1 MSSLAQQK
9 AAYLQKTERLRGRLA
24 RFVRIGF
31 IAAVV
36 ALFLR
41 GFIYEPYS
49 LPSQSMQPG
58 LQPGETLFVAKWPYG
73 FSRHNLPLS
82 PALLPGRL
90 LPRLPA
96 RGDLI
101 VFKTPRDGNT
111 DFVKRVIA
119 LPGDTVA
126 MRQGRP
132 ILNGQPLPRQ
142 SAGQTSTHQRFIE
155 TLPLIGTSAGRTIT
169 VQETRPSPAARA
181 AALPTALAAREDFGP
196 ITVPQG
202 QLFLLG
208 DNRDAS
214 ADSRY
219 SPAEGGIGLVPLDLV
234 IGRVDRILYSHTPAR
249 IGKRP

>member
-9 AAYLQKTERLRGRLA
+9 AAYQRQTARLRARLA
-24 RFVRIGF
+24 RVVRLAFVAGLI
-31 IAAVV
+31 

-41 GFIYEPYS
+41 GFVYEPFS

-58 LQPGETLFVAKWPYG
+58 LQPGETLFIAKWPYG

-82 PALLPGRL
+82 PAIIPGRL

-119 LPGDTVA
+119 LPGDSIA

-132 ILNGQPLPRQ
+132 ILNGQPIPRQPIPRQ
-142 SAGQTSTHQRFIE
+142 SISQTPLHNRFAE
-155 TLPLIGTSAGRTIT
+155 TLPGGRRFT
-169 VQETRPSPAARA
+169 VQQSSSAPATLPARD
-181 AALPTALAAREDFGP
+181 DFGP

-219 SPAEGGIGLVPLDLV
+219 TPAEGGIGLVPLDLV
-234 IGRVDRILYSHTPAR
+234 IGRVDRILYSPTPAR
-249 IGKRP
+249 IGARP

>member
-24 RFVRIGF
+24 RLVRIGF

-41 GFIYEPYS
+41 GFVYEPYS
-49 LPSQSMQPG
+49 LPSHSMQPG

-73 FSRHNLPLS
+73 LSRHNLPLS

-101 VFKTPRDGNT
+101 IFKTPRDGNT
-111 DFVKRVIA
+111 DFIKRVMA
-119 LPGDTVA
+119 RPGDTVA
-126 MRQGRP
+126 MRQGRL
-132 ILNGQPLPRQ
+132 ILNGQPLPHQ
-142 SAGQTSTHQRFIE
+142 QIGQTATHQIFAE
-155 TLPLIGTSAGRTIT
+155 TLPGGRTLT
-169 VQETRPSPAARA
+169 VQQSRPGKAP
-181 AALPTALAAREDFGP
+181 LPVRDDFGP

-219 SPAEGGIGLVPLDLV
+219 PPAEGGIGLVPLDLV
-234 IGRVDRILYSHTPAR
+234 IGRVDRILYSPTPAR

>member
-9 AAYLQKTERLRGRLA
+9 AAYQRRTERLRGRLA
-24 RFVRIGF
+24 RLVRLAA
-31 IAAVV
+31 IAAGV

-82 PALLPGRL
+82 PAILPGRL

-96 RGDLI
+96 HGDLI

-119 LPGDTVA
+119 LPGDTIA
-126 MRQGRP
+126 MRQGHP
-132 ILNGQPLPRQ
+132 ILNGLPLSRR
-142 SAGQTSTHQRFIE
+142 SAGQTSTHQRFTE
-155 TLPLIGTSAGRTIT
+155 TLPGGRTVI
-169 VQETRPSPAARA
+169 VQQSRPGGAP
-181 AALPTALAAREDFGP
+181 LPPREDFGP

-219 SPAEGGIGLVPLDLV
+219 TPAEGGIGLVPLDLV
-234 IGRVDRILYSHTPAR
+234 IGRVDRILHSPTPAR